1 MTVAGFI
8 WLPEIEDEF
17 DDRPV
22 LAGVAVNH
30 IEQIFAEPLPEIDD
44 LPDENTGVAE
54 GDAQDETGADDDAID
69 VAEESDEDD
78 SEDIEETEVYDTDES
93 LDDEVKDAEDA
104 EFEARMAELDE
115 AIRRKKERIKNKKR
129 GNKDQDDDKD
139 HYDTDRENPSDGSSS
154 AVDLHYDFIEVG
166 DDYFDDA
173 LFIGDSRQQDFGKY
187 CGMDN
192 ITVYAD
198 RGYQIYDTSTKAITD
213 STLGKVTVYDAL
225 AVNQHRFKKVYIM
238 FGINE
243 MQGGAAQEEMA
254 KYYYRLIKEIKRM
267 QPDAIIYLE
276 GVFHVTKKLSDA
288 RAVFSNDRIN
298 EKNEIL
304 KQVAK
309 DEGVVFLDL
318 NEIPEFTDAD
328 GALVPEATDDGMHL
342 HNGYILLIKDYL
354 YKHALEYKYEGDNYP
369 YVELSTLQQ
378 QLKEKLDAQKPK
390 QPVTDEEAE
399 RIRRQQEQEAKEQE
413 RLQKE
418 REAVMAD
425 N

>member
-1 MTVAGFI
+1 MG
-8 WLPEIEDEF
+8 
-17 DDRPV
+17 
-22 LAGVAVNH
+22 
-30 IEQIFAEPLPEIDD
+30 
-44 LPDENTGVAE
+44 NTPPTQPTIKKNE
-54 GDAQDETGADDDAID
+54 AIRQSKN
-69 VAEESDEDD
+69 SDSD
-78 SEDIEETEVYDTDES
+78 SEDSYYSGSDSGSGSQEEV
-93 LDDEVKDAEDA
+93 
-104 EFEARMAELDE
+104 R
-115 AIRRKKERIKNKKR
+115 
-129 GNKDQDDDKD
+129 
-139 HYDTDRENPSDGSSS
+139 
-154 AVDLHYDFIEVG
+154 YDFIEVG

-213 STLGKVTVYDAL
+213 PVLGKVTVYDAL

-243 MQGGAAQEEMA
+243 MQGGAAHEEMT
-254 KYYYRLIKEIKRM
+254 KYYYRLIKEVKRM

-288 RAVFSNDRIN
+288 RAIFSNDRIN

-304 KQVAK
+304 KKVAR

-318 NEIPEFTDAD
+318 NEIPEFTNAD

-354 YKHALEYKYEGDNYP
+354 YRHALEYKSSGVDQP

-378 QLKEKLDAQKPK
+378 QLKEKLDAQTPAKPA
-390 QPVTDEEAE
+390 TDEESE
-399 RIRRQQEQEAKEQE
+399 RIRRQQEAEAKEQE
-413 RLQKE
+413 RIQKE